1 MWRLNNTILNDMW
14 INEEIPREILKYL
27 ELNENENTIY
37 QKLWDAAK
45 AGLREK
51 F

>member
-27 ELNENENTIY
+27 ELNENENTVY
-37 QKLWDAAK
+37 QKL
-45 AGLREK
+45 
-51 F
+51 